1 MGYRSF
7 VEGGVGGGASCW
19 FVQIPLGLLWRRVE
33 GELDIEGLVSGE
45 SGASNMIV
53 ELGKAIRTILESD
66 IYSPSRASQTLV
78 RDELGDETCSDLPGG
93 GEKG

>member
-1 MGYRSF
+1 
-7 VEGGVGGGASCW
+7 
-19 FVQIPLGLLWRRVE
+19 
-33 GELDIEGLVSGE
+33 
-45 SGASNMIV
+45 MIV